1 MEKVSLRVRELAENQ
16 GLNISKLQI
25 KSGLAMTTVR
35 RYWYEEG
42 EQVSLVALAALAKAL
57 GVNPGELLGESKDD

>member
-57 GVNPGELLGESKDD
+57 NVEPSELLGEIKED